1 MRSSLLDYCTGVSQ
15 TTATHLYFVSVNADS
30 QLLRAYNCV
39 PSQLHTQARTAT
51 IVLRGGTEQ
60 FLAESQ
66 RSMHD
71 ALMVVKRSMK
81 ACEVVA
87 GGGAIEV
94 TQ

>member
-1 MRSSLLDYCTGVSQ
+1 VYHRYC
-15 TTATHLYFVSVNADS
+15 
-30 QLLRAYNCV
+30 
-39 PSQLHTQARTAT
+39 TQARTAT

-94 TQ
+94 TLLLAALTITITIVVAISSTTAALLVLLLCARLL